1 MSRIGKK
8 PVKII
13 AKTEVTISENQVLVK
28 GPLGQLTMDYLPVVE
43 ITKEEDNIVVKP
55 KNQEAHTLV
64 LWGTYTS
71 IIDNMITGVN
81 KAYEKNLIIEGV
93 GYKIDVQGK
102 NAVLKIG
109 FSHPVTVPIPEG
121 IKMTVEKE
129 KISIS
134 GIDKQVVG
142 HFAAY
147 IRSLKKPEPY
157 KGKGIR
163 YSTEVIR
170 RKEGKK
176 NV

>member
-55 KNQEAHTLV
+55 KNQDAHTLV

-102 NAVLKIG
+102 KAVLKIG

-121 IKMTVEKE
+121 IKMTVGKE
-129 KISIS
+129 KISI
-134 GIDKQVVG
+134 
-142 HFAAY
+142 
-147 IRSLKKPEPY
+147 
-157 KGKGIR
+157 
-163 YSTEVIR
+163 
-170 RKEGKK
+170 
-176 NV
+176 